1 MHGANGSAHRRSHR
15 RGPPYRDSAI
25 AAPTHNYFSLNSQFT
40 GASTPPGP
48 YSSARR
54 QYTSRVPPEYP
65 AGAAHL
71 KRLPRVAHLRAA
83 RPQARGDEEPTGK
96 PRPAVRLPSTSVT
109 QADCREAWEHRPS
122 LPQEMDRYQR
132 IDKIGE
138 GLMTTF
144 YPSQPSM
151 SAHRYIW
158 CCLQSNRQSSCQRHH
173 SVSIN
178 FRFRQLVRL

>member
-1 MHGANGSAHRRSHR
+1 MNTHPGVRKKENFKLSHESKIIYNGSAHRRSHH

-40 GASTPPGP
+40 GVSTQSQAPRGGGAPGL
-48 YSSARR
+48 YSSARPGR

-109 QADCREAWEHRPS
+109 QADCREAMGASAEFAPRNGS
-122 LPQEMDRYQR
+122 LS
-132 IDKIGE
+132 
-138 GLMTTF
+138 T
-144 YPSQPSM
+144 
-151 SAHRYIW
+151 
-158 CCLQSNRQSSCQRHH
+158 N
-173 SVSIN
+173 
-178 FRFRQLVRL
+178 

>member
-1 MHGANGSAHRRSHR
+1 MTNGSAHRRSHR

-40 GASTPPGP
+40 GVSTQSQASRGGGAPGP

-96 PRPAVRLPSTSVT
+96 PRPSGSLVRQLHKSRLPRGNGS
-109 QADCREAWEHRPS
+109 
-122 LPQEMDRYQR
+122 
-132 IDKIGE
+132 IGRVC
-138 GLMTTF
+138 
-144 YPSQPSM
+144 PKKWI
-151 SAHRYIW
+151 A
-158 CCLQSNRQSSCQRHH
+158 
-173 SVSIN
+173 IN
-178 FRFRQLVRL
+178 ELTKLEKV

>member
-1 MHGANGSAHRRSHR
+1 MQLPCILRVPSS
-15 RGPPYRDSAI
+15 
-25 AAPTHNYFSLNSQFT
+25 SLRV
-40 GASTPPGP
+40 P
-48 YSSARR
+48 SS
-54 QYTSRVPPEYP
+54 SFRVPPEYP

-96 PRPAVRLPSTSVT
+96 PLVRQLHK
-109 QADCREAWEHRPS
+109 QIAARQWEHRPS